1 MAGLCAVCATAGTA
15 KAQAAN
21 RASSGPI
28 QRFMTVPFSL
38 ARVWPG
44 SPGGPRQGGISGAR
58 QPHASTVVRVGRFG
72 VFERFGR
79 FGRLRRF
86 RVLEVSE
93 VSEVSAVAPPV
104 NMKPILLGEFRHGYA
119 TTLLSL
125 VKRPPRLC
133 LYSPRAA
140 WDLLFWRCPIA
151 LVLLRGGNP
160 WPSTISSSA
169 TPPSP
174 RLRTS

>member
-1 MAGLCAVCATAGTA
+1 MAGLMAVCAMAGTA
-15 KAQAAN
+15 NAQAAN

-44 SPGGPRQGGISGAR
+44 SPAGSRRGAICGAR
-58 QPHASTVVRVGRFG
+58 STPTP
-72 VFERFGR
+72 RFGR
-79 FGRLRRF
+79 VGGVGGFGGLGGF
-86 RVLEVSE
+86 RVLE

-151 LVLLRGGNP
+151 LVLLRGNP

-174 RLRTS
+174 RPRTS